1 MTGSGNVLTNATL
14 SSDKKIITFT
24 KDLTALTTT
33 NYAAT
38 LDSKYVK
45 KAGDT
50 MTGKL
55 KINSQLEIL
64 SDITD
69 IAITLSRTVEEND
82 AYPDIAMIMKLND
95 KKIGYVSGDLKK
107 ARS

>member
-24 KDLTALTTT
+24 KDLTALTTA

-38 LDSKYVK
+38 LDGKYVK

-50 MTGKL
+50 M
-55 KINSQLEIL
+55 
-64 SDITD
+64 
-69 IAITLSRTVEEND
+69 
-82 AYPDIAMIMKLND
+82 
-95 KKIGYVSGDLKK
+95 SGT
-107 ARS
+107 